1 MRTAGLRFYLTKQI
15 NILGVLSKKGLKF
28 TGFTILLKLQKK
40 NFTKFS
46 SVLSKVFFIMSLLSK

>member
-28 TGFTILLKLQKK
+28 TGSTILLKLQKK